1 MRIDIIAATYPT
13 GYDFVVTDRTSSNNE
28 PARRFYCSQA
38 IADDIFT
45 TTFSKHLNQLAP
57 VYEMYA
63 VDRKYEFKLIP
74 QWPSQSNT
82 GQVPM
87 VYLNYSVAKLN
98 GTSTEYYIEPTS
110 YTYLNNT
117 DPQNITDSPSARL
130 NIGLDEYLKYTRD
143 SVGNGLTLVV
153 DSLPA
158 NGGMALYQVTAR
170 IKMGTV

>member
-1 MRIDIIAATYPT
+1 MRIDIIAASYPT

-63 VDRKYEFKLIP
+63 VDRKYEFKLVP
-74 QWPSQSNT
+74 QGNFT
-82 GQVPM
+82 VPI

-98 GTSTEYYIEPTS
+98 GTST
-110 YTYLNNT
+110 
-117 DPQNITDSPSARL
+117 
-130 NIGLDEYLKYTRD
+130 
-143 SVGNGLTLVV
+143 
-153 DSLPA
+153 
-158 NGGMALYQVTAR
+158 
-170 IKMGTV
+170 